1 MHRRKEG
8 KAKGGFW
15 EAIGKRLEMDLD
27 AVGRGEVIEIRG
39 RSRVEIGGVREI
51 CGYSPE
57 CVCLAIK
64 NGEIEVSGAEL
75 VCVFYRRGA
84 AAVEGHIRAIEFLGE
99 KRL

>member
-8 KAKGGFW
+8 KPKGGFW
-15 EAIGKRLEMDLD
+15 ETIGKRLEMDLD
-27 AVGRGEVIEIRG
+27 AVGRGELIEIRG

-57 CVCLAIK
+57 RVCLAIR
-64 NGEIEVSGAEL
+64 NGEVEVRGTGL

-84 AAVEGHIRAIEFLGE
+84 AAVEGHIQAVEFLGGE
-99 KRL
+99 RA